1 VIGELNQRAR
11 ILARATEPDG
21 AGGVVESWN
30 TVATVWAKLESLSGA
45 EEFVAQAIRTRARY
59 RVTVRRNAAFEPAR
73 RVAIG
78 ARTFR
83 ILDVLDDASP
93 TLTLLCEE
101 LP

>member
-11 ILARATEPDG
+11 ILSCVTEPDG
-21 AGGVVESWN
+21 AGGYTERWN
-30 TVATVWAKLESLSGA
+30 TAATVWTKLESLSGDEA
-45 EEFVAQAIRTRARY
+45 YVTQAIRARVRY
-59 RVTVRRNAAFEPAR
+59 RITVRRNPAPEPAR
-73 RVAIG
+73 RVVIG
-78 ARTFR
+78 TRTFR